1 MKKYNIRKHDLVQ
14 ITDKELLE
22 QGIVAVQLVTFY
34 INFFGIEDTFTLDT
48 RIYQDGKQ
56 EVIDGNGWI
65 KHGTL
70 IN

>member
-1 MKKYNIRKHDLVQ
+1 MKKYNIQKHDLVQ

-34 INFFGIEDTFTLDT
+34 IKFFGVEDTFTLDT

-56 EVIDGNGWI
+56 EVIDGNGWV

-70 IN
+70 ID